1 MVHWIH
7 CSFFGVGMKNAV
19 VKLLLAG
26 ALTVGFAAAGA
37 NDFPYRKRYPDAP
50 TLETTQLQQRLGK
63 VVVVDVRSAYE
74 YETLRIKGAVN
85 IPLTDRDFVARLKA
99 VREKSN
105 DPIVFYCN
113 GVTCHKSYDAT
124 LLAKNNRVSEVYAYD
139 AGIFE
144 WAKTY
149 PAHTELL
156 GKSPAKAADLID
168 DENFKSRLL
177 TPADFS
183 AKAAANGALV
193 LDVRDRYQ
201 RDNPLFPLRE
211 QRVQL
216 DEKARLAAIIEQA
229 KKENK
234 TLLVYDAA
242 GKQVQW
248 LQYELH
254 AKGLKDYYF
263 MQGGAEAFW
272 QHRFGKVVAQK
283 PEPAKATP

>member
-1 MVHWIH
+1 
-7 CSFFGVGMKNAV
+7 MKNV
-19 VKLLLAG
+19 FVKSLLATVLAVG
-26 ALTVGFAAAGA
+26 AVAAGA
-37 NDFPYRKRYPDAP
+37 NDFPYRNRYPDAP
-50 TLETTQLQQRLGK
+50 ILETTQLQQRLAK

-85 IPLTDRDFVARLKA
+85 VPLTDRDFVARIKA
-99 VREKSN
+99 LREKSN

-156 GKSPAKAADLID
+156 GKSPVKAEDLID
-168 DENFKSRLL
+168 DESFKARLL
-177 TPADFS
+177 APADFS
-183 AKAAANGALV
+183 AKAANNGALV

-248 LQYELH
+248 LQYELQT
-254 AKGLKDYYF
+254 KGLKDYYF
-263 MQGGAEAFW
+263 MQGGADAFW
-272 QHRFGKVVAQK
+272 KHRFGKVVAQK
-283 PEPAKATP
+283 PKPAKATP